1 MALSLHSTDS
11 VDGGFPLFLSQMN
24 SQHNVIIIKVS
35 INNSLRKQ
43 TCSNLHGN
51 KMNTGKRKNT
61 LGKQL
66 NKYQL
71 VLKRHLL
78 IKTY

>member
-1 MALSLHSTDS
+1 MD
-11 VDGGFPLFLSQMN
+11 
-24 SQHNVIIIKVS
+24 K
-35 INNSLRKQ
+35 
-43 TCSNLHGN
+43 
-51 KMNTGKRKNT
+51 GKRKNT

-78 IKTY
+78 IKTD